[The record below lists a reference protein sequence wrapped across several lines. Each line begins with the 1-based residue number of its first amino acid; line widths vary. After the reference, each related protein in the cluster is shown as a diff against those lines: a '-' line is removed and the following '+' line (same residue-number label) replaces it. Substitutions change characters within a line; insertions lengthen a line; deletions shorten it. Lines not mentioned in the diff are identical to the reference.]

1 MSMLSS
7 ELNTNS
13 VTSYNTSI
21 KMHQIPLLLYN
32 LEGYLFQE
40 TFAVDNLKSKN
51 QTFISVTHKTD
62 RDTAELFYNFD
73 NNGVLGLG
81 FSVYKKYLT
90 FVENLKA
97 QGQIN
102 KEIFSLYLSNNQDN
116 EIESS
121 LIFGGYDEAIYG
133 SGDKKTLQ
141 VISSTGN

>member
-1 MSMLSS
+1 M
-7 ELNTNS
+7 
-13 VTSYNTSI
+13 
-21 KMHQIPLLLYN
+21 
-32 LEGYLFQE
+32 
-40 TFAVDNLKSKN
+40 
-51 QTFISVTHKTD
+51 
-62 RDTAELFYNFD
+62 
-73 NNGVLGLG
+73 LGLG

-141 VISSTGN
+141 VISSTGNWEGKV